1 MTRTISTAMPS
12 RQDAARLLGT
22 IEFGPFRLHPG
33 KRLLEKDGLAVTLGS
48 RAMDVLIVLVERA
61 GDVVSK
67 QELTERLWPNITVD
81 ESGLRVH
88 VATLRKALGDGRG
101 GARYVAN
108 VSGRGYCFV
117 APVAAAVDGPVV
129 AAPSPVPDSSVV
141 TASASSTNLPRPLGR
156 MIGRDSA
163 VHEISTRLAAH
174 RFVTLHGP
182 GGIGKTTVAI
192 AVAHAELSAFANEV
206 AFVDLA
212 AIGDSALVGSAVATL
227 LGVAVRSGDPLPAL
241 LNFLRPRRMLLVLDS
256 CEHVIDGVA
265 RLAEAIF
272 REAPEVSL
280 LATSRELLRVEGE
293 HVCRIATLQLPPQ
306 QGTIP
311 ASELIAYP
319 AVHLFVERAAASG
332 HEIELND
339 ANSAIVADICRKLDG
354 NALAIELA
362 AAHIGTHGLPALA
375 DLLDSRLRLL
385 WQGRRTAPP
394 RHQTLH
400 AMLDWSHNLI
410 SGTERAV
417 LRRFSI
423 FVGGFTLQAAEAVA
437 NLPVDGRSMDASE
450 MLEALDQLVV
460 KSLVQANPE
469 ETPPRYRLLDTMRAY
484 ARTKLADCDEEME
497 VARRHA
503 TFFRTFLQQAT
514 RDPTR
519 GRTSGDGQLD
529 RATLLGNVLAALA
542 WCFSDDGDRPLGVEL
557 AAAAA
562 PFVIAVSLLDTCRR
576 WTERALEMLDA
587 TQLGTPVEMELQS
600 ALGHSLMLT
609 SGNSERAGAALER
622 AGEIARTLS
631 DRFDTFRIV
640 HRLHLYYV
648 RTGEITRSLG
658 AAMEIESIAAEIDD
672 PLGRA
677 AAHVMLGASHHLS
690 GDQAKARFHLE
701 ASLALAGN
709 ARPTGP
715 GHFTFSWQ
723 PHLALCGVLWLQG
736 HQDQAISLAGD
747 AVRAP
752 MSDVDPVASCTALVW
767 TATAYGWLGDW
778 AMVEK
783 QAERMMA
790 HADTH
795 FLVPYRNVALGFK
808 AMALIERAQLDE
820 GTSLLRRSIARLDAD
835 RYRTHT
841 FGFRGTLAHGL
852 ASAGDAKAAMEE
864 IDVAIGAA
872 DNLGVRF
879 MLPELLRIK
888 GELCASQNDR
898 HQAQSLFERAFAMA
912 GQQAAL
918 SWQLR
923 IATSMLRMAGKH
935 GSAATARKL
944 LADTYGRF
952 TEGFATAD
960 LKDAKE
966 LLSGSPRWPTAK
978 SG

>member
-1 MTRTISTAMPS
+1 MPS
-12 RQDAARLLGT
+12 RQDAARSLEC
-22 IEFGPFRLHPG
+22 IEFGPFRFHPG

-67 QELTERLWPNITVD
+67 QELTDRLWPNITVD

-88 VATLRKALGDGRG
+88 VATLRKALGDGRS
-101 GARYVAN
+101 GARYVTN

-117 APVAAAVDGPVV
+117 APVVAAVDRPAV
-129 AAPSPVPDSSVV
+129 AALPPVPDSSVA
-141 TASASSTNLPRPLGR
+141 TASASSTNLPRLLGR
-156 MIGRDSA
+156 MIGRDAA
-163 VHEISTRLAAH
+163 VREISTRLAAH

-182 GGIGKTTVAI
+182 GGIGKTTLAV

-212 AIGDSALVGSAVATL
+212 AIGDPALVGSTVATL
-227 LGVAVRSGDPLPAL
+227 LGVAVGSGDPLPTL
-241 LNFLRPRRMLLVLDS
+241 LNFLRPRRMLLVLDC

-265 RLAEAIF
+265 RLTESIF
-272 REAPEVSL
+272 REAPEVCL
-280 LATSRELLRVEGE
+280 LATSRESLRVEGE
-293 HVCRIATLQLPPQ
+293 HVCRIAALQMPPQ

-311 ASELIAYP
+311 ASELLAYP
-319 AVHLFVERAAASG
+319 AAHLFVERAAAGG
-332 HEIELND
+332 HEIEPND
-339 ANSAIVADICRKLDG
+339 ANAAFVAEICRKLDG
-354 NALAIELA
+354 HALAIELA
-362 AAHIGTHGLPALA
+362 AAHLGAHGLPALA
-375 DLLDSRLRLL
+375 ELLDSRLRLL

-423 FVGGFTLQAAEAVA
+423 LVGGFTLQAAEAVA
-437 NLPVDGRSMDASE
+437 NLPIGGRSMDASE

-460 KSLVQANPE
+460 KSLVQASPGE
-469 ETPPRYRLLDTMRAY
+469 IPPRYRLLDTMRAY
-484 ARTKLADCDEEME
+484 ARTKLADSGEEME

-503 TFFRTFLQQAT
+503 TFFRTFLQQTT
-514 RDPTR
+514 RDLMH
-519 GRTSGDGQLD
+519 GRTTGDQQLD
-529 RATLLGNVLAALA
+529 RASLLGNVLAALD
-542 WCFSDDGDRPLGVEL
+542 WCFSDNGDRALGVEL

-562 PFVIAVSLLDTCRR
+562 PFVISVSLLDKCRR

-587 TQLGTPVEMELQS
+587 AQLGTPVEMELQS

-622 AGEIARTLS
+622 AGEIAKTLS
-631 DRFDTFRIV
+631 DRFDAFRIMR
-640 HRLHLYYV
+640 RLHLYYV

-658 AAMEIESIAAEIDD
+658 AAMEIDSIAAEIGD

-677 AAHVMLGASHHLS
+677 AAHVMIGASHHLG

-709 ARPTGP
+709 ARPTDP
-715 GHFTFSWQ
+715 GHFAFSRPPQ
-723 PHLALCGVLWLQG
+723 LALCGVLWLQG
-736 HQDQAISLAGD
+736 YPDQAIKPADDVAKVPL
-747 AVRAP
+747 
-752 MSDVDPVASCTALVW
+752 SDVDPVTSCIALVW
-767 TATAYGWLGDW
+767 TATAYGWWGDW

-790 HADTH
+790 HADAH
-795 FLVPYRNVALGFK
+795 FLVPFRNVALGLK
-808 AMALIERAQLDE
+808 ATVLIERAQLEE

-835 RYRTHT
+835 RFRTYT
-841 FGFRGTLAHGL
+841 FGFRASLAYGL
-852 ASAGDAKAAMEE
+852 AAAGDAKEAMGE
-864 IDVAIGAA
+864 IDEAINTA
-872 DNLGVRF
+872 DNLGIRF

-888 GELCASQNDR
+888 GELCAGQNDAD
-898 HQAQSLFERAFAMA
+898 QAQSLFERAFVMA
-912 GQQAAL
+912 GEQSAL

-923 IATSMLRMAGKH
+923 IAMSMLRLAPLNGRTT
-935 GSAATARKL
+935 AARKVL
-944 LADTYGRF
+944 TDIYGGF

-960 LKDAKE
+960 LKAAKE
-966 LLSGSPRWPTAK
+966 LLSGSPRRPRAK
-978 SG
+978 RG